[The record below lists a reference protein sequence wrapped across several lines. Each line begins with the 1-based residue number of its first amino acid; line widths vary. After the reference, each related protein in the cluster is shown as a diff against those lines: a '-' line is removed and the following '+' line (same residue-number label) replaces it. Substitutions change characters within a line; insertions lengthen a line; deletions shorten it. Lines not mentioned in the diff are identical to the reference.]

1 MSTPS
6 SAGNWPEFSK
16 AFRDFYKQKKFGS
29 AFELSQFSGLDNPH
43 LTKMKNNPILN
54 PTEKTIEKLAKAFA
68 KRNNTNVE
76 TEKKEIQQFFQ
87 EWRNKKSSTGNN
99 SPMNQVQSWSLN
111 LEVTTNDLSEFKE
124 NILPDIMAQLENVG
138 EGMIIVK
145 YAKKGSIIL
154 GLESSSESYLK
165 IRNSYLNGELSEL
178 LGFTVSDLQIQPSL
192 TQWFQGMF
200 TQGWESAAEL
210 LTPQQLAPAFFAEE
224 AKRAKQINLQVDL
237 ITHSVILLMNIS
249 RRNEAEITINL
260 QVLSAIESNNL
271 PPNLKLK
278 VLSEGEIFGEVTA
291 RSNDRFIQ
299 YEFAAE
305 QGDEFTIAL
314 QLGEALVT
322 EDFVV

>member
-29 AFELSQFSGLDNPH
+29 AFELSQVSGLDNPH

-54 PTEKTIEKLAKAFA
+54 PTNKTIEKLAEAFA
-68 KRNNTNVE
+68 DRNQTDVE
-76 TEKKEIQQFFQ
+76 TEKKEIKEFFKQ
-87 EWRNKKSSTGNN
+87 WKDRKSSMANN
-99 SPMNQVQSWSLN
+99 SPMNQIQSWSLN
-111 LEVTTNDLSEFKE
+111 LEVTTNNLSEFQK

-200 TQGWESAAEL
+200 TQGWQSAEEL
-210 LTPQQLAPAFFAEE
+210 LTPQQLTPAFFAEE

-249 RRNEAEITINL
+249 RENEAEITVNL
-260 QVLSAIESNNL
+260 KVYSAIESNNL

-278 VLSEGEIFGEVTA
+278 VLSEGETFGEVTA
-291 RSNDRFIQ
+291 RNNDRFIQ

-314 QLGEALVT
+314 QLGEAIVT

>member
-1 MSTPS
+1 MSNFAQPFKDLYNKKNFK
-6 SAGNWPEFSK
+6 SAYALAKES
-16 AFRDFYKQKKFGS
+16 
-29 AFELSQFSGLDNPH
+29 ELEANH
-43 LTKMKNNPILN
+43 LTKIMKNPILN
-54 PTEKTIEKLAKAFA
+54 PTEKTIDKLAKAFA
-68 KRNNTNVE
+68 KNNNTDVE
-76 TEKKEIQQFFQ
+76 TEKQEIQQFFQ
-87 EWRNKKSSTGNN
+87 EWRDKKSSTGDNL
-99 SPMNQVQSWSLN
+99 PMNQVQSWSLN
-111 LEVTTNDLSEFKE
+111 IEVTTNDLSEFQK

-165 IRNSYLNGELSEL
+165 IRDSYLNGELSEL
-178 LGFTVSDLQIQPSL
+178 LGFTVSDLQIKPSL

-200 TQGWESAAEL
+200 TQSWQSAEEL
-210 LTPQQLAPAFFAEE
+210 LTPQRLTPAFFTEE

-249 RRNEAEITINL
+249 RENEAEITVNL
-260 QVLSAIESNNL
+260 KVFSAIESDNL

-278 VLSEGEIFGEVTA
+278 VLSEGETFGEVTA
-291 RSNDRFIQ
+291 RNNDSFIQ
-299 YEFAAE
+299 YEFQAE

-314 QLGEALVT
+314 ELGEAIVT